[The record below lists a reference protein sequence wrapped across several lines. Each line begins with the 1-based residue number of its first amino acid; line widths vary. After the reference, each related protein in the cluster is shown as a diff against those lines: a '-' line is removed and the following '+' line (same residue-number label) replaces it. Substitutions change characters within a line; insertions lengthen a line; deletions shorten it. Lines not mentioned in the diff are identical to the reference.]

1 MLLMPFLLP
10 QAAKQRKIFLAG
22 FDGYSR
28 QDRRLKIVDELF
40 YLFSSAKSSVPVVTN
55 NTIKL

>member
-1 MLLMPFLLP
+1 MPFLLP
-10 QAAKQRKIFLAG
+10 QAAAKKIFLAG

-40 YLFSSAKSSVPVVTN
+40 YLFSSAKSMF
-55 NTIKL
+55 L